1 LGYAIIALL
10 LFRIVWGFIGPRHA
24 RFSSFLQRPPAIW
37 RYARSLMGR
46 APITATAGHNPLGGL
61 MVLAMILLVG
71 LQAGTG
77 LFATDDVI
85 WAGPYNPAVSGAT
98 AERLTSIHHA
108 NFDWILAAIVLHI
121 LAIAFYAV
129 VKKQNLVVP
138 MITGRKLA

>member
-1 LGYAIIALL
+1 
-10 LFRIVWGFIGPRHA
+10 
-24 RFSSFLQRPPAIW
+24 
-37 RYARSLMGR
+37 
-46 APITATAGHNPLGGL
+46 PITATAGHNPLGGL

-138 MITGRKLA
+138 MITGRKLANVVPEHEAIGSSQLWKALIVLALSSGAVWWLIRSAPPPPDLFF